1 MGSYAAAM
9 ARVAHH
15 VLDARYENHLR
26 EAWQAYGDP
35 RSIVSVVEVSA
46 KVSTNRVY
54 RFRLDDGHSNI
65 AKVSSYGSYFL
76 FREDHDRIHRTRVVL
91 QSTRWAGLLADVLT
105 ERDGRPDDNRDTK
118 RDGHRERVFT
128 FFNDDLW
135 TAFYQ
140 DVPQGRSLPKI
151 LTEGQVADLGEEMG
165 LLHRDCAEAS
175 RRIPPSSKSIKSD
188 AIHLLELL
196 SDKHSSLK
204 FKYDAS
210 EKQYL
215 RSQCHE
221 FLEQLDR
228 FGYDDWSRIPVLID
242 WNLGNFSVSMA
253 RQQVRLFSRWDYDWF
268 RIEPRLLDFYFL
280 SRVASSTG
288 DRTVFSYS
296 PHTLLEARFQRFLA
310 AYHRI
315 FPMNEDEILFL
326 REVYRFFILNYVVRE
341 GDNFFQPEYWH
352 RLQHEAVSLCLP
364 AAERLDLRPLL
375 AMLD

>member
-1 MGSYAAAM
+1 M
-9 ARVAHH
+9 ANRGHA
-15 VLDARYENHLR
+15 VLDAKYDGHLR
-26 EAWQAYGDP
+26 DAWKTYGDP
-35 RSIVSVVEVSA
+35 RAIATVVEVSA

-54 RFRLDDGHSNI
+54 RLHLADGGSVV

-76 FREDHDRIHRTRVVL
+76 FREDHDRIHRTSELL
-91 QSTRWAGLLADVLT
+91 QRTRWAGLLADVLT
-105 ERDGRPDDNRDTK
+105 EREIDPSTGRPSNK
-118 RDGHRERVFT
+118 VFT
-128 FFNDDLW
+128 YYNGELW

-140 DVPQGRSLPKI
+140 DVPQGHALPRI
-151 LTEGQVADLGEEMG
+151 LTDGQIADLGEEMA
-165 LLHRDCAEAS
+165 LLHRDCADVA
-175 RRIPPSSKSIKSD
+175 RKIPLSSKSIKSD

-196 SDKHSSLK
+196 SDKHASKK
-204 FKYDAS
+204 FQYDAT
-210 EKQYL
+210 QVQFL

-221 FLEQLDR
+221 FLEELER
-228 FGYDDWSRIPVLID
+228 FGYDEWTKMPVLID

-253 RQQVRLFSRWDYDWF
+253 KQQVRLFSRWDYDWF

-280 SRVASSTG
+280 SRVASATG

-296 PHTLLEARFQRFLA
+296 PHTLLEARFKHLLA

-315 FPMNEDEILFL
+315 YPLNEHEILFL

-364 AAERLDLRPLL
+364 AAGRLDLRPLL
-375 AMLD
+375 AILD

>member
-1 MGSYAAAM
+1 M
-9 ARVAHH
+9 ARQATVT
-15 VLDARYENHLR
+15 VLDAKYDGHLR
-26 EAWQAYGDP
+26 EAWRTYGDP
-35 RSIVSVVEVSA
+35 RTISTVVEVSA

-54 RFRLDDGHSNI
+54 RLALDDRSSVI

-76 FREDHDRIHRTRVVL
+76 FREDHDRIHRTRELL
-91 QSTRWAGLLADVLT
+91 QTTRWAGLLADVLT
-105 ERDGRPDDNRDTK
+105 ERGPAPA
-118 RDGHRERVFT
+118 GQHQRVFT
-128 FFNDDLW
+128 YYDGELW

-140 DVPQGRSLPKI
+140 DVPQGHPLPRV
-151 LTEGQVADLGEEMG
+151 LSDGQVADLGEEMG
-165 LLHRDCAEAS
+165 LLHRDCADAA
-175 RRIPPSSKSIKSD
+175 RRIPLSSKSIKSD

-196 SDKHSSLK
+196 SDKHASLK
-204 FKYDAS
+204 FHYDSAQ
-210 EKQYL
+210 KQFL

-228 FGYDDWSRIPVLID
+228 FGYDDWTKIPVLID

-253 RQQVRLFSRWDYDWF
+253 KQQVRLFSRWDYDWF

-280 SRVASSTG
+280 SRVASATG

-296 PHTLLEARFQRFLA
+296 PHTLLEARFKHLLA

-315 FPMNEDEILFL
+315 FPLNENEILFL

-352 RLQHEAVSLCLP
+352 RLQQEAVSLCLP

-375 AMLD
+375 AILD